1 VTPPPPQ
8 KFTDA
13 ARRSLALPAEIE
25 RVIPAGPSAAVL
37 VYALAPE
44 KLVGI
49 IESWTDKQRVFVPE
63 AYRGLSVLPR
73 LTHPTSEADLALL
86 RGKHADLIVDYGD
99 IGPAYVATAERVQ
112 TALFVP
118 YILLDGRMAQI
129 PGALR
134 SLGASLGRKDR
145 GKELA
150 DLAAQVLERLR
161 PV

>member
-1 VTPPPPQ
+1 
-8 KFTDA
+8 
-13 ARRSLALPAEIE
+13 
-25 RVIPAGPSAAVL
+25 
-37 VYALAPE
+37 
-44 KLVGI
+44 
-49 IESWTDKQRVFVPE
+49 
-63 AYRGLSVLPR
+63 
-73 LTHPTSEADLALL
+73 
-86 RGKHADLIVDYGD
+86 
-99 IGPAYVATAERVQ
+99 VQ